1 MFLFYVLYRVLCHSP
16 FFLLDIMDLKLG
28 TTGILSGIPYLA
40 MALML
45 PISGHF
51 ADRLRERGIL
61 STTSVRKIF
70 NCFGFIAQCVFM
82 LIVGFVSDKAAAVVC
97 LTLAVGLGAFA
108 WAGFR

>member
-1 MFLFYVLYRVLCHSP
+1 
-16 FFLLDIMDLKLG
+16 MDLKLG

-51 ADRLRERGIL
+51 ADKLREKKIL
-61 STTSVRKIF
+61 STTHVRKLF

-82 LIVGFVSDKAAAVVC
+82 LIVGFVMNKAAAVVC

-108 WAGFR
+108 WAGFRYILQ